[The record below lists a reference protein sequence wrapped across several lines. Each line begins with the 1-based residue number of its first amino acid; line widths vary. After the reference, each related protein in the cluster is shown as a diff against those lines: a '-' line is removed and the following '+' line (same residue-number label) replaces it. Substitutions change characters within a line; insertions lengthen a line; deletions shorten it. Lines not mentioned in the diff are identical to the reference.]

1 MPDASRGPAMTDR
14 RLDDRLLF
22 AAEREADGL
31 APREDLAELLME
43 ARAEL
48 RRLRSLFSGEDERLL
63 RATRSDVEL
72 QGWEHNGELIAPALD
87 DLARRIREARGEPS
101 A

>member
-1 MPDASRGPAMTDR
+1 MTDR
-14 RLDDRLLF
+14 RLDDRLLS

-48 RRLRSLFSGEDERLL
+48 RRLRALFTERDAFRIEWVLEEYPEIASWVDGEY
-63 RATRSDVEL
+63 AEL
-72 QGWEHNGELIAPALD
+72 YVDHALH
-87 DLARRIREARGEPS
+87 DLVRRIREARGEPS

>member
-1 MPDASRGPAMTDR
+1 MPDTPRGPAMTDR

-43 ARAEL
+43 ARA
-48 RRLRSLFSGEDERLL
+48 
-63 RATRSDVEL
+63 V
-72 QGWEHNGELIAPALD
+72 I
-87 DLARRIREARGEPS
+87 RRIREARGEP
-101 A
+101 

>member
-1 MPDASRGPAMTDR
+1 MTDR
-14 RLDDRLLF
+14 RLDDRLLS

-48 RRLRSLFSGEDERLL
+48 RRLRSLFSAKDALRLEWAASFIDGSPVATEFTRERTAEI
-63 RATRSDVEL
+63 RD
-72 QGWEHNGELIAPALD
+72 IAA
-87 DLARRIREARGEPS
+87 RIRQARGEPS